1 MTNHLCFDR
10 GFAWRDVD
18 VGDLSSGP
26 AVIEGRTADRA
37 TRGLN
42 FLSAET
48 SLGAPASR
56 KSSIFLGRKVGA
68 TFMRVNSTCAH
79 HSRLMSYPEP
89 ASSFDRLMEH
99 VIHRWRGH

>member
-1 MTNHLCFDR
+1 MEQFKRNNEI
-10 GFAWRDVD
+10 D

-48 SLGAPASR
+48 SLGAPASS
-56 KSSIFLGRKVGA
+56 KSSIFLRRIVGEV
-68 TFMRVNSTCAH
+68 FMRMNSKCAH
-79 HSRLMSYPEP
+79 QVRPPLRPIWRVIATYRKFR
-89 ASSFDRLMEH
+89 ASASAMEGSA
-99 VIHRWRGH
+99 V